1 MDAKKLVL
9 FALACIAFAS
19 CRRTTVKNDYD
30 RLNLNGKVQCI
41 TESYYS
47 IEESGG
53 DLSKGKRVESETSL
67 FDNRSN
73 EAFLSYE
80 SKICFDGKGRRTEVS
95 VSDSA
100 GRYMSV
106 RETCEYDETG
116 NLVLKKGYGF
126 DSLYYREVFAYDTK
140 NRETERVYYD
150 LDGSAGETALTE
162 YVNNEIISVVYFGD
176 IKNAQAVR
184 VHVILDRHGNHIEE
198 SASSMDS
205 QSPRDGVLLERATK
219 VFDDKGQIIEFT
231 LYDSDNKPY
240 QKSVC
245 KYDEAGN
252 ESESTI
258 YDLENNEIIAVYK
271 YFYIYDQHGNWIEQ
285 VSFMNDMPDII
296 TAREIKY
303 YE

>member
-1 MDAKKLVL
+1 MDIKKLVL
-9 FALACIAFAS
+9 FVVVCIAFAS

-30 RLNLNGKVQCI
+30 RLNLKGTIQCI
-41 TESYYS
+41 AESYYS
-47 IEESGG
+47 IEESGN
-53 DLSKGKRVESETSL
+53 DLSKGKRVESETTL

-80 SKICFDGKGRRTEVS
+80 SRICFDRKGRRTEVS

-100 GRYMSV
+100 GRYMQV

-126 DSLYYREVFAYDTK
+126 DSLYYREAFTYDTK
-140 NRETERVYYD
+140 NREIGRMYYD
-150 LDGSAGETALTE
+150 MDGSVGETSMTD

-176 IKNAQAVR
+176 IKNAQAVKI
-184 VHVILDRHGNHIEE
+184 HVILDGHGNHIEE

-205 QSPRDGVLLERATK
+205 QSSKDGVLLERATK
-219 VFDDKGQIIEFT
+219 IFDNKGRIIEFT
-231 LYDSDNKPY
+231 LYDSDNEAY

-245 KYDEAGN
+245 KYDDAGN

-271 YFYIYDQHGNWIEQ
+271 YFYIYDEHGNWIEQ
-285 VSFMNDMPDII
+285 VCFVNDVPDII
-296 TAREIKY
+296 TVREIKY